1 MDEYYPFYSEIN
13 YVLEV
18 INDFEFK
25 YNETL
30 SNDYTL
36 LFNKRKMEEKNGYR
50 VTSIIDYDYFGN
62 KKENKV
68 NKPLL
73 GYYKS
78 NKLSPFTLLKEF
90 KNFDTKDVKIG
101 DEFKVDFFSEG
112 EKIKVRNK
120 TIGRG
125 FQGVI
130 KRHGFSG
137 VGGTTHG
144 QSNRLRAPGSIGSS
158 SSPSRVFK
166 GHKMAGRVGNEN
178 VTISN
183 LEIIKVDLEENILMI
198 KGAIPGPANSIVELI
213 KK

>member
-1 MDEYYPFYSEIN
+1 MAGLLGKKIGMTSIFNTEGDLIP
-13 YVLEV
+13 VTV
-18 INDFEFK
+18 IKIDSCKVVNIRTNQRDGYEAVQLGYGSK
-25 YNETL
+25 
-30 SNDYTL
+30 
-36 LFNKRKMEEKNGYR
+36 KEKN
-50 VTSIIDYDYFGN
+50 
-62 KKENKV
+62 V

-73 GYYKS
+73 GYYKL
-78 NKLSPFTLLKEF
+78 NKFSPFTLLKEF
-90 KNFDTKDVKIG
+90 KDFDTNEIKIG

-144 QSNRLRAPGSIGSS
+144 QSNRLRAPGSIGQS

-183 LEIIKVDLEENILMI
+183 LEVIKVDLEENILMI
-198 KGAIPGPANSIVELI
+198 KGAIPGPVNSIVELI
-213 KK
+213 KN

>member
-1 MDEYYPFYSEIN
+1 MAGLLGKKIGMTSIFNTEGNLIS
-13 YVLEV
+13 VTV
-18 INDFEFK
+18 IKIDSCKVVNIR
-25 YNETL
+25 T
-30 SNDYTL
+30 
-36 LFNKRKMEEKNGYR
+36 NKKDGYEAVQLGYGSKKEKN
-50 VTSIIDYDYFGN
+50 
-62 KKENKV
+62 V

-90 KNFDTKDVKIG
+90 KNFDTNDVKIG

-144 QSNRLRAPGSIGSS
+144 QSNRLRAPGSIGQS

-198 KGAIPGPANSIVELI
+198 KGAIPGPVNSIVELI

>member
-1 MDEYYPFYSEIN
+1 MAG
-13 YVLEV
+13 
-18 INDFEFK
+18 
-25 YNETL
+25 
-30 SNDYTL
+30 L
-36 LFNKRKMEEKNGYR
+36 LGKKIGM
-50 VTSIIDYDYFGN
+50 TSIFNTEGDLIPVTVIKIDSCKVVNIRTNQRDGYKAVQLGYGS
-62 KKENKV
+62 KKEKKV

-90 KNFDTKDVKIG
+90 KDFDTNEIKIG

-125 FQGVI
+125 FQGVV

-137 VGGTTHG
+137 VGGATHG
-144 QSNRLRAPGSIGSS
+144 QSNRLRAPGSIGQS

-183 LEIIKVDLEENILMI
+183 LEIIKVDLQENILMI
-198 KGAIPGPANSIVELI
+198 KGAIPGPVNSIVELI

>member
-1 MDEYYPFYSEIN
+1 MAGLLGKKIGMTSIFNTEGNLIS
-13 YVLEV
+13 VTV
-18 INDFEFK
+18 IKIDSCKVVNIRTNQKDGYEAVQLGYGSK
-25 YNETL
+25 
-30 SNDYTL
+30 
-36 LFNKRKMEEKNGYR
+36 KEKN
-50 VTSIIDYDYFGN
+50 
-62 KKENKV
+62 V

-78 NKLSPFTLLKEF
+78 NKLSPFSLLKEF
-90 KNFDTKDVKIG
+90 KNFDTNDIKIG

-130 KRHGFSG
+130 KRHGFAG

-144 QSNRLRAPGSIGSS
+144 QSNRLRAPGSIGQS

-183 LEIIKVDLEENILMI
+183 LEVIKVDLEESILMI
-198 KGAIPGPANSIVELI
+198 KGAIPGPVNSIVELI
-213 KK
+213 KN

>member
-1 MDEYYPFYSEIN
+1 MAGLLGKKIGMTSIFNTEGDLIP
-13 YVLEV
+13 VTV
-18 INDFEFK
+18 IKIDSCKVVNIRTNQRDGYEAVQLGYGSK
-25 YNETL
+25 
-30 SNDYTL
+30 
-36 LFNKRKMEEKNGYR
+36 KEKN
-50 VTSIIDYDYFGN
+50 
-62 KKENKV
+62 V

-78 NKLSPFTLLKEF
+78 NKLSPFALLKEF
-90 KNFDTKDVKIG
+90 KDFDTNEIKIG

-144 QSNRLRAPGSIGSS
+144 QSNRLRAPGSIGQS

-183 LEIIKVDLEENILMI
+183 LEVIKVDLEENILMV
-198 KGAIPGPANSIVELI
+198 KGAVPGHVNSIVELI
-213 KK
+213 KN

>member
-1 MDEYYPFYSEIN
+1 MAGLLGKKIGMTSIFNTKGDLIP
-13 YVLEV
+13 VTV
-18 INDFEFK
+18 IKIDSCKVVNIRTNQRDGYEAVQLGYGSK
-25 YNETL
+25 
-30 SNDYTL
+30 
-36 LFNKRKMEEKNGYR
+36 KEKN
-50 VTSIIDYDYFGN
+50 
-62 KKENKV
+62 V

-90 KNFDTKDVKIG
+90 KDFDTNEIKIG

-144 QSNRLRAPGSIGSS
+144 QSNRLRAPGSIGQS

-183 LEIIKVDLEENILMI
+183 LEVIKVDLEENILMI
-198 KGAIPGPANSIVELI
+198 KGAVPGPVNSIVELI
-213 KK
+213 KN

>member
-1 MDEYYPFYSEIN
+1 MTSIFNTEGDLIP
-13 YVLEV
+13 VTV
-18 INDFEFK
+18 IKIDSCKVVNIRTNQRDGYEAVQLGYGSK
-25 YNETL
+25 
-30 SNDYTL
+30 
-36 LFNKRKMEEKNGYR
+36 KEKN
-50 VTSIIDYDYFGN
+50 
-62 KKENKV
+62 V

-73 GYYKS
+73 GYYKL
-78 NKLSPFTLLKEF
+78 NKISPFTLLKEF
-90 KNFDTKDVKIG
+90 KDFDTNEIKIG

-144 QSNRLRAPGSIGSS
+144 QSNRLRAPGSIGQS

-183 LEIIKVDLEENILMI
+183 LEVIKVDLKENILMI
-198 KGAIPGPANSIVELI
+198 KGAIPGHVNSIVELI
-213 KK
+213 KN

>member
-1 MDEYYPFYSEIN
+1 MAG
-13 YVLEV
+13 
-18 INDFEFK
+18 
-25 YNETL
+25 
-30 SNDYTL
+30 L
-36 LFNKRKMEEKNGYR
+36 LGKKIGM
-50 VTSIIDYDYFGN
+50 TSIFNTEGDLIPVTVIKIDSCKVVNIRTNQRDGYKAVQLGYGS
-62 KKENKV
+62 KKEKKV

-90 KNFDTKDVKIG
+90 KDFDTNEIKIG

-158 SSPSRVFK
+158 SSPSKVFK

-198 KGAIPGPANSIVELI
+198 KGAIPGTANSIVELI

>member
-1 MDEYYPFYSEIN
+1 MAGLLGRKIGMTSIFNTEGDLIP
-13 YVLEV
+13 VTV
-18 INDFEFK
+18 IKIDSCKVVNIRTNQRDGYEAVQLGYGSK
-25 YNETL
+25 
-30 SNDYTL
+30 
-36 LFNKRKMEEKNGYR
+36 KEKN
-50 VTSIIDYDYFGN
+50 
-62 KKENKV
+62 V

-73 GYYKS
+73 GYYKL
-78 NKLSPFTLLKEF
+78 NKISPFILLKEF
-90 KNFDTKDVKIG
+90 KDFDTNEIKIG

-144 QSNRLRAPGSIGSS
+144 QSNRLRAPGSIGQS

-183 LEIIKVDLEENILMI
+183 LEVIKVDLEENILMI
-198 KGAIPGPANSIVELI
+198 KGAIPGHVNSIVELI
-213 KK
+213 KN

>member
-1 MDEYYPFYSEIN
+1 MAG
-13 YVLEV
+13 
-18 INDFEFK
+18 
-25 YNETL
+25 
-30 SNDYTL
+30 L
-36 LFNKRKMEEKNGYR
+36 LGKKIGM
-50 VTSIIDYDYFGN
+50 TSIFNTEGDLIPVTVIKIDSCKVVNIRTNQRDGYEAVQLGYGS
-62 KKENKV
+62 KKEKKV

-90 KNFDTKDVKIG
+90 KDFDTNEIKIG

-198 KGAIPGPANSIVELI
+198 KGAIPGPVNSIVELI

>member
-1 MDEYYPFYSEIN
+1 MAG
-13 YVLEV
+13 
-18 INDFEFK
+18 
-25 YNETL
+25 
-30 SNDYTL
+30 L
-36 LFNKRKMEEKNGYR
+36 LGKKIGM
-50 VTSIIDYDYFGN
+50 TSIFNTEGDLIPVTVIKIDSCKVVNIRTNQRDGYKAVQLGYGS
-62 KKENKV
+62 KKEKKV

>member
-1 MDEYYPFYSEIN
+1 MAGLLGKKIGMTSIFNTEGNLIS
-13 YVLEV
+13 VTV
-18 INDFEFK
+18 IKIDSCKVVNIRTNQKDGYEAVQLGYGSK
-25 YNETL
+25 
-30 SNDYTL
+30 
-36 LFNKRKMEEKNGYR
+36 KEKN
-50 VTSIIDYDYFGN
+50 
-62 KKENKV
+62 V

-78 NKLSPFTLLKEF
+78 NKLSPFSLLKEF
-90 KNFDTKDVKIG
+90 KNFDTNDIKIG

-130 KRHGFSG
+130 KRHGFAG

-144 QSNRLRAPGSIGSS
+144 QSNRLRAPGSIGQS

-183 LEIIKVDLEENILMI
+183 LEVIKVNLEESILMI
-198 KGAIPGPANSIVELI
+198 KGAIPGPVNSIVELI
-213 KK
+213 KN

>member
-1 MDEYYPFYSEIN
+1 MAG
-13 YVLEV
+13 
-18 INDFEFK
+18 
-25 YNETL
+25 
-30 SNDYTL
+30 L
-36 LFNKRKMEEKNGYR
+36 LGKKIGM
-50 VTSIIDYDYFGN
+50 TSIFNTEGNLIPVTVIKIDSCKVVNIRTNQRDGYEAVQLGYGN
-62 KKENKV
+62 KKEKKV

-90 KNFDTKDVKIG
+90 KNFDTNDVKIG

-198 KGAIPGPANSIVELI
+198 KGAIPGPVNSIVELI
-213 KK
+213 KN

>member
-1 MDEYYPFYSEIN
+1 MAGLLGKKIGMTSIFNTEGDLIP
-13 YVLEV
+13 VTV
-18 INDFEFK
+18 IKIDSCKVVNIRTNQRDGYEAVQLGYGSK
-25 YNETL
+25 
-30 SNDYTL
+30 
-36 LFNKRKMEEKNGYR
+36 KEKN
-50 VTSIIDYDYFGN
+50 
-62 KKENKV
+62 V

-78 NKLSPFTLLKEF
+78 NKFSPFTLLKEF
-90 KNFDTKDVKIG
+90 KDFDTNEIKIG

-144 QSNRLRAPGSIGSS
+144 QSNRLRAPGSIGQS

-183 LEIIKVDLEENILMI
+183 LEVIKVDLEENILMI
-198 KGAIPGPANSIVELI
+198 KGAIPGPVNSIVELI
-213 KK
+213 KN

>member
-1 MDEYYPFYSEIN
+1 MAG
-13 YVLEV
+13 
-18 INDFEFK
+18 
-25 YNETL
+25 
-30 SNDYTL
+30 L
-36 LFNKRKMEEKNGYR
+36 LGKKIGM
-50 VTSIIDYDYFGN
+50 TSIFNTEGDLIPVTVIKIDSCKVVNIRTNQRDGYKAVQLGYGS
-62 KKENKV
+62 KKEKKV

-90 KNFDTKDVKIG
+90 KDFDTNEIKIG

-125 FQGVI
+125 FQGVV

-137 VGGTTHG
+137 VGGATHG
-144 QSNRLRAPGSIGSS
+144 QSNRLRAPGSIGQS

-183 LEIIKVDLEENILMI
+183 LEVIKVDLEENILMI
-198 KGAIPGPANSIVELI
+198 KGAIPGPVNSIVELI

>member
-1 MDEYYPFYSEIN
+1 MTSIFNTEGDLIP
-13 YVLEV
+13 VTV
-18 INDFEFK
+18 IKIDSCKVVNIRTNQRDGYEAVQLGYGSK
-25 YNETL
+25 
-30 SNDYTL
+30 
-36 LFNKRKMEEKNGYR
+36 KEKN
-50 VTSIIDYDYFGN
+50 
-62 KKENKV
+62 V

-90 KNFDTKDVKIG
+90 KDFDTNEIKIG

-144 QSNRLRAPGSIGSS
+144 QSNRLRAPGSIGQS

-183 LEIIKVDLEENILMI
+183 LEVIKVDLAENILMI
-198 KGAIPGPANSIVELI
+198 KGAVPGPVNSIVELI
-213 KK
+213 KN

>member
-1 MDEYYPFYSEIN
+1 MAG
-13 YVLEV
+13 
-18 INDFEFK
+18 
-25 YNETL
+25 
-30 SNDYTL
+30 L
-36 LFNKRKMEEKNGYR
+36 LGKKIGM
-50 VTSIIDYDYFGN
+50 TSIFNTEGDLIPVTVIKIDSCKVVNIRTNQRDGYKAVQLGYGS
-62 KKENKV
+62 KKEKKV

-90 KNFDTKDVKIG
+90 KDFDTNEIKIG

-125 FQGVI
+125 FQGVV

-137 VGGTTHG
+137 VGGATHG
-144 QSNRLRAPGSIGSS
+144 QSNRLRAPGSIGQS

-178 VTISN
+178 VKI
-183 LEIIKVDLEENILMI
+183 
-198 KGAIPGPANSIVELI
+198 
-213 KK
+213 